1 MHCILYL
8 HSCHYSWKAT
18 SKTIILAVSVLPNM
32 TLHQARCMLHAVKV
46 LLTGYIELQPGQGSG
61 GLLPASASS
70 WTCQDIQNLDDDTP
84 NPNLY
89 MLSKF
94 NYSFISSTYN
104 LKVQFILQKK
114 PLQMKFHLHRHQQ
127 IFMQV
132 SNHNQNLQI
141 FLQSFIH

>member
-18 SKTIILAVSVLPNM
+18 SKTTILAVSVLPNM
-32 TLHQARCMLHAVKV
+32 TLQQARCMLHAVKV

-94 NYSFISSTYN
+94 NYSFISSTT
-104 LKVQFILQKK
+104 
-114 PLQMKFHLHRHQQ
+114 
-127 IFMQV
+127 
-132 SNHNQNLQI
+132 
-141 FLQSFIH
+141 

>member
-18 SKTIILAVSVLPNM
+18 RKTIILACAVSVLPNM
-32 TLHQARCMLHAVKV
+32 TLHQAACYT
-46 LLTGYIELQPGQGSG
+46 LLKCCLLDTSSCSWGQGSG

-104 LKVQFILQKK
+104 LKVQLILQKK
-114 PLQMKFHLHRHQQ
+114 TSPNE
-127 IFMQV
+127 V
-132 SNHNQNLQI
+132 PSSPPPTN
-141 FLQSFIH
+141 IHASLKS